1 MNIQISRTQ
10 DGTVSYPL
18 HSHILYEIIYY
29 TEGTGFLKT
38 ADKDYPFAP
47 GTIIIV
53 PPDIKHGSVSR
64 TGFKN
69 TCVCYDFGWL
79 FSFKE
84 PVILND
90 NEMSEGKKLVEL
102 IFYNRF
108 ASNEYLNCLCKTYAT
123 FLNTIMEVDNIVTSD
138 IQEIINQISINASDC
153 EFNVSTLLD
162 SSRYSK
168 DYIRAIF
175 KKRTGKTPTE
185 FLTSVRMYNA
195 CHLIEL
201 YKNTL
206 SLPEIAE
213 RSGFLDY
220 SYFSKLFK
228 KYIGETPIEFRKK
241 YL

>member
-1 MNIQISRTQ
+1 MNIQITQTQ
-10 DGTVSYPL
+10 DGIVSYPL
-18 HSHILYEIIYY
+18 HTHMNYEIMYY
-29 TEGTGFLKT
+29 LEGTGVLKT
-38 ADKDYPFAP
+38 AEKEYPFAP

-53 PPDIKHGSVSR
+53 PPNIEHGSVSQS
-64 TGFKN
+64 GFKN
-69 TCVCYDFGWL
+69 TCICYDFRWL
-79 FSFKE
+79 FSFKS
-84 PVILND
+84 PVVLND
-90 NEMSEGKKLVEL
+90 NEISEGKKIVEL

-108 ASNEYLNCLCKTYAT
+108 ASDDYLDCLCKTYAT
-123 FLNTIMEVDNIVTSD
+123 FLNTIMEVDD
-138 IQEIINQISINASDC
+138 IANSAVKDIINKISINAGDS
-153 EFNVSTLLD
+153 EFNVSTVLD

-185 FLTSVRMYNA
+185 FLTSVRIDNA
-195 CHLIEL
+195 CHLMEL
-201 YKNTL
+201 YKNNI

-228 KYIGETPIEFRKK
+228 KHVGETPLKYREK

>member
-10 DGTVSYPL
+10 DGTISYPL
-18 HSHILYEIIYY
+18 HSHKNYEIMYY

-38 ADKDYPFAP
+38 KAKEYPFVP

-53 PPDIKHGSVSR
+53 PPNIEHGSVSLS
-64 TGFKN
+64 GFKN
-69 TCVCYDFGWL
+69 TCICYDFGWV
-79 FSFKE
+79 FDFKF
-84 PVILND
+84 PMILKD
-90 NEMSEGKKLVEL
+90 NEISEGKTLVEI

-108 ASNEYLNCLCKTYAT
+108 ASHDYLDSLCKTYAT
-123 FLNTIMEVDNIVTSD
+123 FLNTIMDDSDVTNSA
-138 IQEIINQISINASDC
+138 IKEIIRKISISANDS
-153 EFNVSTLLD
+153 EFNVSTVLNF
-162 SSRYSK
+162 SGYSK
-168 DYIRAIF
+168 DYIRTVF

-185 FLTSVRMYNA
+185 FLTSVRIDNA

-201 YKNTL
+201 YKNSL
-206 SLPEIAE
+206 SLSEIAE

-228 KYIGETPIEFRKK
+228 RHVGETPIKYREK

>member
-1 MNIQISRTQ
+1 MNIQISQTQ
-10 DGTVSYPL
+10 DGIVSYPL
-18 HSHILYEIIYY
+18 HSHMHYEIMYY
-29 TEGTGFLKT
+29 TDGTGFLKT
-38 ADKDYPFAP
+38 TDKAYPFTP

-53 PPDIKHGSVSR
+53 PPSIEHGSVSQS
-64 TGFKN
+64 GFKN
-69 TCVCYDFGWL
+69 TCVCHDFGWL
-79 FSFKE
+79 FDFKF
-84 PVILND
+84 PISLCD
-90 NEMSEGKKLVEL
+90 NEIFEGKKLVEL

-108 ASNEYLNCLCKTYAT
+108 ASNEYLDCLCKTYAT
-123 FLNTIMEVDNIVTSD
+123 FLNTIIEVDD
-138 IQEIINQISINASDC
+138 IINSAVKEIINKISINANDS

-168 DYIRAIF
+168 DYIRSVF
-175 KKRTGKTPTE
+175 KKRTKKTPTE
-185 FLTSVRMYNA
+185 FLTSVRINNA

-201 YKNTL
+201 YKNSL